1 MRKNHKTAFCLLFV
15 LVFAFLAA
23 ACTGSKKE
31 TLSPEEVQ
39 QLQEAHPQFFGLDTS
54 DGLNVLV
61 FNGGKSGVDWTVRL
75 VPGNKDHYALSEGVE
90 STTYLPLTVDEAKKV
105 LIYYGLQDEKITL
118 RPYDDLMASSY
129 TLSML
134 MEDGNYL
141 TEMAEAFD
149 NRYRVGEV
157 FKCVYDPEI
166 DK

>member
-1 MRKNHKTAFCLLFV
+1 MRKFHKTAFCLLFV
-15 LVFAFLAA
+15 IVFAFLAA

-54 DGLNVLV
+54 DGL
-61 FNGGKSGVDWTVRL
+61 
-75 VPGNKDHYALSEGVE
+75 P
-90 STTYLPLTVDEAKKV
+90 
-105 LIYYGLQDEKITL
+105 DEKITL
-118 RPYDDLMASSY
+118 RPYDSVMASSY